1 MLDILDKNGNV
12 VAVVMDDG
20 TVVKKTKVTD
30 DINQLV
36 KEQLEDA
43 NKKRKR

>member
-1 MLDILDKNGNV
+1 MLDILDRDGKV

-20 TVVKKTKVTD
+20 TIVKKTKVTD

-36 KEQLEDA
+36 KDQLEKA

>member
-1 MLDILDKNGNV
+1 MLDIIDKHGKV

-20 TVVKKTKVTD
+20 TIVKKVNATD

-36 KEQLEDA
+36 REQLEKN
-43 NKKRKR
+43 NKKRKK

>member
-1 MLDILDKNGNV
+1 MLDIHDKNGNV

-20 TVVKKTKVTD
+20 TVIKKTKTTD
-30 DINQLV
+30 DINELV
-36 KEQLEDA
+36 KEQLEKA

>member
-1 MLDILDKNGNV
+1 MLDILDKDGNT

-20 TVVKKTKVTD
+20 TIIKKVTATD
-30 DINQLV
+30 DLNELV
-36 KEQLEDA
+36 KEQLEKA